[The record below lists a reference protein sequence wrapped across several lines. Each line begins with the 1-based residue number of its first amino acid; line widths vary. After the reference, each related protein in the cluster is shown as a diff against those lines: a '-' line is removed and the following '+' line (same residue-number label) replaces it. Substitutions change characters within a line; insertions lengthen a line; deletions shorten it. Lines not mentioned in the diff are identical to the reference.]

1 MTEEEVREVMR
12 KGFAE
17 ITPKVA
23 TMTNILMDV
32 YQKGFETC
40 WKLLTH
46 KDFKSQ

>member
-23 TMTNILMDV
+23 TMTNIIMDA